1 MQKEKAC
8 DYAKKWTSVQS
19 RIRGKSPPGKE
30 ERKIKI
36 AHVFL
41 QLFLNP
47 NERNVFKR
55 AKVELELDTLYTPIQ
70 HISYTCTSWF
80 DCMT

>member
-8 DYAKKWTSVQS
+8 GQVSEVELGAKAHLK
-19 RIRGKSPPGKE
+19 KE

-41 QLFLNP
+41 QLFSNL

-55 AKVELELDTLYTPIQ
+55 AKVELELDTLYTPI
-70 HISYTCTSWF
+70 
-80 DCMT
+80 

>member
-1 MQKEKAC
+1 VAIKKEKNGQVSEVELG
-8 DYAKKWTSVQS
+8 AKAHLK
-19 RIRGKSPPGKE
+19 KKK
-30 ERKIKI
+30 KIKI

-41 QLFLNP
+41 QLFSNL

-70 HISYTCTSWF
+70 HISYTCTS
-80 DCMT
+80 

>member
-8 DYAKKWTSVQS
+8 GYKKREKNGQVSEVELGAKAHLK
-19 RIRGKSPPGKE
+19 KKK
-30 ERKIKI
+30 RKIKI

-41 QLFLNP
+41 QLFSNP

-55 AKVELELDTLYTPIQ
+55 AKLELELDTLYTPIQ
-70 HISYTCTSWF
+70 HISYTCTS
-80 DCMT
+80 

>member
-8 DYAKKWTSVQS
+8 GYKKREKNGQVSEVELGAKAHQK
-19 RIRGKSPPGKE
+19 KKE

-36 AHVFL
+36 AHIFL
-41 QLFLNP
+41 QLFSNP

-70 HISYTCTSWF
+70 HISYTCTS
-80 DCMT
+80 

>member
-1 MQKEKAC
+1 VPEVELGEKAHM
-8 DYAKKWTSVQS
+8 K
-19 RIRGKSPPGKE
+19 KE

-41 QLFLNP
+41 QLFLNS

-55 AKVELELDTLYTPIQ
+55 AKVESELDTLYTPIQ
-70 HISYTCTSWF
+70 HILYTCIS
-80 DCMT
+80 

>member
-8 DYAKKWTSVQS
+8 GYKKEKKWTSVQS
-19 RIRGKSPPGKE
+19 RIRGKNPPEKEE

-41 QLFLNP
+41 QLFSNL

-70 HISYTCTSWF
+70 HISYTCTS
-80 DCMT
+80 

>member
-1 MQKEKAC
+1 VAIKKERKKE
-8 DYAKKWTSVQS
+8 KKWTSVRS
-19 RIRGKSPPGKE
+19 RIRGKRPEKE
-30 ERKIKI
+30 EKKKIKI

-55 AKVELELDTLYTPIQ
+55 AKVELELDTLYTPI
-70 HISYTCTSWF
+70 
-80 DCMT
+80 

>member
-8 DYAKKWTSVQS
+8 GYKKEKKGQVSEVEFRAKAHLK
-19 RIRGKSPPGKE
+19 KE

-41 QLFLNP
+41 QLFSNLS
-47 NERNVFKR
+47 ERNVFKR
-55 AKVELELDTLYTPIQ
+55 AKVELELDTLYTPMQ
-70 HISYTCTSWF
+70 HISYTCTS
-80 DCMT
+80 

>member
-1 MQKEKAC
+1 VAIKKERKNER
-8 DYAKKWTSVQS
+8 KNGQVS
-19 RIRGKSPPGKE
+19 KE
-30 ERKIKI
+30 ELGAKAHLKKKKKRKIKI

-41 QLFLNP
+41 QLFSNP

-70 HISYTCTSWF
+70 HISYTCTS
-80 DCMT
+80 